1 MHDGHLS
8 RLFFRDFH
16 RWWCENP
23 EATGVSTKL
32 GSFKSSRYNSFFEIR
47 KVESYCT
54 KLFKVGKVGSGGRRS
69 QSTLTIFDR
78 CVVSKHPTKHVSCN
92 LIAETDLN
100 GSHLHVHMLVVE
112 LLAVMKQCETS
123 EINHLKESTR
133 V

>member
-16 RWWCENP
+16 RWHGNTPKHRVFQPSWDPLSPN
-23 EATGVSTKL
+23 TTL
-32 GSFKSSRYNSFFEIR
+32 FLFR

-54 KLFKVGKVGSGGRRS
+54 KLFEVGKVGSGVRRS

-92 LIAETDLN
+92 LIAETDLK
-100 GSHLHVHMLVVE
+100 GSHLHVHRLVVE
-112 LLAVMKQCETS
+112 LLGVMKQSETS
-123 EINHLKESTR
+123 DINHLK
-133 V
+133 